1 MACGVGAEHFH
12 VLDGHDVDNSKPSVH
27 YTILFNAFV
36 LMTLCNEVNCRKL
49 EGEFNVFAGV
59 CSNAWFVGVL
69 LGTLV
74 LQVLVQE
81 REPRHSMVLLPYLL
95 HTSRHTLPAGA
106 CCPIRWP
113 RAPLRGGR
121 AHHAPVA
128 LLRRCRPLL
137 AGVAAGAELLLA
149 SFAPS
154 GRAAQAD

>member
-74 LQVLVQE
+74 LQVLVQKI
-81 REPRHSMVLLPYLL
+81 EPRHSNGPTTLSPPYLSPHSPCRCL
-95 HTSRHTLPAGA
+95 LSNSVAVRSAARREGS
-106 CCPIRWP
+106 P
-113 RAPLRGGR
+113 RISG
-121 AHHAPVA
+121 
-128 LLRRCRPLL
+128 
-137 AGVAAGAELLLA
+137 
-149 SFAPS
+149 SFAWVPAS
-154 GRAAQAD
+154 SRWCGSRR